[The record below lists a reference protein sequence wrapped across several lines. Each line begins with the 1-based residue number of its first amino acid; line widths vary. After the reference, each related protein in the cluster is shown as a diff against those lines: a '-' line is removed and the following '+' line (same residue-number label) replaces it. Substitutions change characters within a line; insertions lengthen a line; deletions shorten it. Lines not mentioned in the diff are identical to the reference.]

1 MVDIKPGSGLV
12 AMKAPEA
19 FAGPFIKAQDY
30 VSQFFGKESR
40 DPTKGEIRIGG
51 QRYVLLSAISLPA
64 IRKEV
69 SKTLG
74 EDTANMIIYNIG
86 KACGMHD
93 AKVYIKAMNVTDPM
107 DKLSAGPIQFSYRGF
122 AFVNLFPECRPSA
135 DENCFFIYDH
145 PNSFELEPLDGAE
158 KPTKPVCNFNAGY
171 SAGFVTTSFGIPVEA
186 REIMCKAMGGKACR
200 FVMAHRDRIMDH
212 LTKEKIQAYINLR

>member
-1 MVDIKPGSGLV
+1 MSDKKSGGSLFATKV
-12 AMKAPEA
+12 PEQ
-19 FAGPFIKAQDY
+19 FVEPFLKAQDY

-86 KACGMHD
+86 KACGIHD
-93 AKVYIKAMNVTDPM
+93 AKVYHKAMNVTDPI

-122 AFVNLFPECRPSA
+122 AFVNLFPECRPSQ
-135 DENCFFIYDH
+135 DENCFLIYDH
-145 PNSFELEPLDGAE
+145 PNSFELEPLDGIA
-158 KPTKPVCNFNAGY
+158 KPSKPVCHFNAGY
-171 SAGFVTTSFGIPVEA
+171 SAGFTTESFGIPVES
-186 REIMCKAMGGKACR
+186 REIMCKATGGKACR

-212 LTKEKIQAYINLR
+212 LTKEKIQEYMNLR